1 MSKKQ
6 KMNLIISQNISKE
19 NSLEVK
25 ISLQEKENQQN
36 EEIHLE
42 EEKLDSL
49 VEYLQFLEKYDEN
62 LSRGLYIIEVFKDSD
77 NRYEIVEPIININ

>member
-1 MSKKQ
+1 LSKKQ

-62 LSRGLYIIEVFKDSD
+62 LSKGLFIIEVFKDSD

>member
-1 MSKKQ
+1 MSRKQ
-6 KMNLIISQNISKE
+6 KMSLIISQNISEE

-36 EEIHLE
+36 EEIYLE

-62 LSRGLYIIEVFKDSD
+62 LSKGLYIIEVFKDSD

>member
-6 KMNLIISQNISKE
+6 KMSLIISQNILEE
-19 NSLEVK
+19 NSQEVK

-36 EEIHLE
+36 EEIYLE